1 MTEMAT
7 KWLMG
12 GRQIQCGEAEQR
24 DELHLGKT
32 ERVLAGFYHAAPN
45 SAWFKIY
52 ELFISALFHIIFL
65 NCSWLWVTETLDMKT
80 VNKGDCWTHI
90 SGSPACMGNIH
101 ANTSLLLFFSLV
113 NLSFVSLIL
122 QPPPLLERREGGK
135 KERREKGGEEE
146 GEDGGRKERRT
157 SLGDLLQLNI
167 LFMFNVS
174 VELEGFEWHQDSSA
188 GGKWE
193 VRSWMLNWEDS
204 FMCLEPKLTA
214 WIRSPTVPLTSCVI
228 WGEPFHFFRPQFTH

>member
-1 MTEMAT
+1 
-7 KWLMG
+7 
-12 GRQIQCGEAEQR
+12 
-24 DELHLGKT
+24 
-32 ERVLAGFYHAAPN
+32 
-45 SAWFKIY
+45 
-52 ELFISALFHIIFL
+52 
-65 NCSWLWVTETLDMKT
+65 
-80 VNKGDCWTHI
+80 
-90 SGSPACMGNIH
+90 MGNIH

-174 VELEGFEWHQDSSA
+174 VELEGFE
-188 GGKWE
+188 
-193 VRSWMLNWEDS
+193 
-204 FMCLEPKLTA
+204 
-214 WIRSPTVPLTSCVI
+214 
-228 WGEPFHFFRPQFTH
+228 

>member
-12 GRQIQCGEAEQR
+12 GRQIQCGKAEQR

-32 ERVLAGFYHAAPN
+32 EQVLAGFYHAAPN

-80 VNKGDCWTHI
+80 VNKRDCWTHI

-101 ANTSLLLFFSLV
+101 ANTSLVLFFSLV

-122 QPPPLLERREGGK
+122 QPPPLAGK
-135 KERREKGGEEE
+135 K
-146 GEDGGRKERRT
+146 GGRKEGKKGEKEGRKKGRT
-157 SLGDLLQLNI
+157 EGEKKEGLVLGTFFNSTFSSCSTSVWNWRVSNDTRIPLQ
-167 LFMFNVS
+167 
-174 VELEGFEWHQDSSA
+174 VE
-188 GGKWE
+188 WE

-228 WGEPFHFFRPQFTH
+228 WGKPFHFFRPQFTH